1 MATIT
6 APVCVH
12 CNIASTIELSDAE
25 VKALD
30 EMRFIQDALP
40 NRTDDERELLMT
52 GTHSACWDALF
63 PPEDEDGELNFD
75 DVPFDETF

>member
-6 APVCVH
+6 TPVCAH

-25 VKALD
+25 VKAWK
-30 EMRFIQDALP
+30 EVRPIQKALP
-40 NRTDDERELLMT
+40 HRTDDERELLMT
-52 GTHSACWDALF
+52 GTHPACWDIMF
-63 PPEDEDGELNFD
+63 PPEDEDLDFD